1 MDLVRLTQSLQQD
14 VVMVVFLNVLLQ
26 QIGLPVPAVPTLLLA
41 GSLAATPG
49 HAGKIVAAAVLA
61 SVLADWIWY
70 HAGKLFGYRVLSGL
84 CKLSINPTSCVAQTE
99 ARFVRWGLP
108 SLVVAKFV
116 PGFST
121 VAPPVAGALG
131 MSQAGFLLAAGL
143 GGALWAGL
151 AVTTG
156 WLLKDAV
163 EAVIVA
169 LDQHMVLALFIAL
182 AAAGLW
188 LAWKLWEKRRFGRM
202 RDLPFITPAELL
214 AAMQSE
220 QPPLVLDLRG
230 PAMVAEAGPIPGA
243 RVAEHAQLQAAVGD
257 WPRDRAIV
265 TLCNCPEDAG
275 AILAARKLLDEGY
288 LVVKPLQGGY
298 AAWRAATE
306 GSAEPARAAA

>member
-49 HAGKIVAAAVLA
+49 HAGKIVAAAVVA
-61 SVLADWIWY
+61 SVFADWIWY

-131 MSQAGFLLAAGL
+131 MSQAGFLLAAGA

-151 AVTTG
+151 AVGTG

-169 LDQHMVLALFIAL
+169 LDQHMVLALL
-182 AAAGLW
+182 VVLVAAGLW
-188 LAWKLWEKRRFGRM
+188 FAWKLWEKYRFGKLRA
-202 RDLPFITPAELL
+202 LPFITPAELL
-214 AAMQSE
+214 EAMRSE
-220 QPPLVLDLRG
+220 QPPLLLDLRG
-230 PAMVAEAGPIPGA
+230 PAMVAQAGPIPGA
-243 RVAEHAQLQAAVGD
+243 RVAEQAQLRTVVAD
-257 WPRDRAIV
+257 WPKDRPIV
-265 TLCNCPEDAG
+265 TLCACPEDAS

-288 LVVKPLQGGY
+288 VVVKPLRGGY
-298 AAWRAATE
+298 EAWVAANA
-306 GSAEPARAAA
+306 PARVAA

>member
-14 VVMVVFLNVLLQ
+14 VVLVVFVNVLLQ
-26 QIGLPVPAVPTLLLA
+26 QMGLPVPAVPTLLLA

-49 HAGKIVAAAVLA
+49 HAGKIVAAAVVA
-61 SVLADWIWY
+61 SVFADWIWY

-131 MSQAGFLLAAGL
+131 MSQAGFLLAAGA

-151 AVTTG
+151 AVGTG

-163 EAVIVA
+163 EAVILA
-169 LDQHMVLALFIAL
+169 LDQHMVLALAIVL
-182 AAAGLW
+182 VAAGLW
-188 LAWKLWEKRRFGRM
+188 LAWKLWEKYRFGKLRA
-202 RDLPFITPAELL
+202 LPFITPAELL
-214 AAMQSE
+214 EAMRSE
-220 QPPLVLDLRG
+220 QPPLLLDLRG
-230 PAMVAEAGPIPGA
+230 PAMVAQAGPIPGA
-243 RVAEHAQLQAAVGD
+243 RVAEQAQLRTVVAD
-257 WPRDRAIV
+257 WPKDRPIV
-265 TLCNCPEDAG
+265 TLCACPEDAS

-288 LVVKPLQGGY
+288 VVVKPLRGGY
-298 AAWRAATE
+298 EAWVAANAPERV
-306 GSAEPARAAA
+306 PA